1 MFFFWASEARI
12 ILWAEPEGRP
22 LVVAPSL
29 FAGLMEESPF
39 CFTETSATRSV
50 RQPRGRKTVVM
61 QPIWESV
68 LVRKHQELAC

>member
-1 MFFFWASEARI
+1 MKPMFFFWASEARI

-39 CFTETSATRSV
+39 LFTETVSNKECETDK
-50 RQPRGRKTVVM
+50 RKKNSGYAGYLGIS
-61 QPIWESV
+61 P
-68 LVRKHQELAC
+68 C